1 MFVGGAGCQGAW
13 ASRRSGVLTLLLPLA
28 LGGSG
33 QGAAAFDARGHIANA
48 AQLIE
53 QGRHALARVWLN
65 PALIA
70 PRLRPSERARA
81 YYLRG
86 FSFQAEGFNVS
97 AAQDYARALEFNPDN
112 PAALNAVGHLHSTGA
127 GVPQDSKL
135 ALAFFKTAADLGH
148 ADSQFRTGYAYLA
161 GAGTAQD
168 VDEARSWLQR
178 AAAQGHGPAMTQLGF
193 SHRAKRGAGGDNG
206 LAQHWYERAAAAG
219 ETDALVALGYM
230 ARRGELECPA
240 LADCRSANYFRQ
252 AAAQGSA
259 IGMVNLAHA
268 HLAGQDVEQ
277 DFAAART
284 WFAEAAQ
291 RNAPGSFIGLGHIYE
306 AGLGV
311 AESREAAAAWY
322 RGGAAAGFARPTL
335 RLVRLLLA
343 QGEAAAASRWLEG
356 VPAAAGNDSAAL
368 NHYAWLRATSK
379 SAVMRDGASALAQ
392 ARKALALR
400 RNPAYLD
407 TLAAAYA
414 ELGRFDEAA
423 AAQRQALALAGAESP
438 LAAEFNVRLAAYL
451 RTEPWRE

>member
-13 ASRRSGVLTLLLPLA
+13 ASRRSGVLALLLPLA

-70 PRLRPSERARA
+70 PRLRSSERARA

-127 GVPQDSKL
+127 GVPQDSEL

-161 GAGTAQD
+161 GVGTAQD

-252 AAAQGSA
+252 AAEQGSA

-277 DFAAART
+277 DFVAART
-284 WFAEAAQ
+284 WFTEAAQ

-322 RGGAAAGFARPTL
+322 RGGAEAGFARPTL

-356 VPAAAGNDSAAL
+356 VPAAAGNDSESL
-368 NHYAWLRATSK
+368 NHYAWLRATSE